1 MLNELKKFFNKRE
14 KKLQELTGLS
24 DAKFKKKIADIV
36 TNVSDSYQSNK
47 LTGIDAID
55 KLRKALEI
63 NEDRQEDYMNN
74 TKALGNAARN

>member
-1 MLNELKKFFNKRE
+1 MLNELKKFFDTRE

-63 NEDRQEDYMNN
+63 NEDRQEDYMKN
-74 TKALGNAARN
+74 TEALGNAARN